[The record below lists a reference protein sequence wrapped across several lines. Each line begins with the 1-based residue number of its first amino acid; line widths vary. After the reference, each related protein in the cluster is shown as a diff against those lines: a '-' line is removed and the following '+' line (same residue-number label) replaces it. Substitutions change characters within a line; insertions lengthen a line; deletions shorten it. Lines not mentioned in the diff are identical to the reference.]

1 MEVALKP
8 RVFHK
13 EEGGREPGLLFI
25 LTHEELRPGPAAHE
39 TMNLSVVGGRPL
51 NKGKSYHMD

>member
-8 RVFHK
+8 RVFYK
-13 EEGGREPGLLFI
+13 ELGGRGPELLFI

-39 TMNLSVVGGRPL
+39 TMNRVW
-51 NKGKSYHMD
+51 